1 LFGWRDIM
9 TAMTKKIWVVLIG
22 VCLMTNGCATFY
34 RTSPSFEAVYKEAK
48 TVAVMPLDVN
58 VYLLKAGNTRE
69 LMDEWSLQAQGNLAK
84 SLQKHLGEEQD
95 YKVKFIDVSW
105 LKSQNEQLW
114 VDNRALYEAVAGM
127 AVVTALPKENALFP
141 TKRRAFDYTLGAEA
155 AELGRLC
162 DADLLLFVNGYDH
175 DSSLGRMALGVFN
188 ATVMAVLTGSYY
200 IPVNPS
206 SLSMSL
212 VNAKTGNLEWFRV
225 TPAENEYEFRNEQ
238 GMNRLIQW
246 MLKELRPKK

>member
-1 LFGWRDIM
+1 MPVMI
-9 TAMTKKIWVVLIG
+9 KKTWAVLII
-22 VCLMTNGCATFY
+22 VCLTVSGCTTLY
-34 RTSPSFEAVYKEAK
+34 RTSPDFEKAYKEAK

-69 LMDEWSLQAQGNLAK
+69 LIDEWSQEAQGNIAK
-84 SLQKHLGEEQD
+84 SLQRHLGEEQK
-95 YKVKFIDVSW
+95 YKVKFIDLSW

-127 AVVTALPKENALFP
+127 AVMTSLPKENALFP
-141 TKRRAFDYTLGAEA
+141 TKRAAFDYTLGAQA

-175 DSSLGRMALGVFN
+175 DSTLGRMALGIFN

-200 IPVNPS
+200 IPINPS

-212 VNAKTGNLEWFRV
+212 VNAKTGNLEWFKIS
-225 TPAENEYEFRNEQ
+225 PAESEYEFRNEQ
-238 GMNRLIQW
+238 GMDYLIQW